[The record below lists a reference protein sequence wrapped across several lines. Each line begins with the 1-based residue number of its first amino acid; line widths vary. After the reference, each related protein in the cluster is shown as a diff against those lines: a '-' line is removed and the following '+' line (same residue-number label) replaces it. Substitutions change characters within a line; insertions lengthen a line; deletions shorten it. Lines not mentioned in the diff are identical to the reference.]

1 VAAKAQYHSP
11 SSTGQQAAPPS
22 IIHKA
27 AQDVILCLLAG
38 HAEQVCKQA
47 GCPFKGILE
56 PLQRGDIAR
65 ALILFDDACGSTLG
79 LTLAEFDLHAV
90 RTKLTKA
97 AQRWATAAARVREAK
112 PCESDMERDL
122 RG

>member
-1 VAAKAQYHSP
+1 MAAKAQYHSP

-38 HAEQVCKQA
+38 HAERVCKQA

-79 LTLAEFDLHAV
+79 LTLADFDLHAV
-90 RTKLTKA
+90 RTKLQHA
-97 AQRWATAAARVREAK
+97 AQKWAAAQAARRAAMPE
-112 PCESDMERDL
+112 EDDLERA
-122 RG
+122 RR